1 MDHAHLVRLFRNWSN
16 VEAVANLSPLY
27 GVLGNTVADSEELL
41 ELANESLPGQP
52 PPNILFAA
60 VHALLAGLNDEPL
73 RDYYATLG
81 GSRPAEPSVGALFL
95 DFCRRRRAELLPIIR
110 TRLTQTN
117 EVRRSSLLLPAFAEV
132 AAETGKP
139 LALFEIGPSAGLNL
153 NFDRYHYRYGDAAA
167 GDPDSLLTLECEPR
181 GTLPAVVVPKVA
193 WRLGIDINPLDVSK
207 PADVAWLR
215 ALVWPE
221 HTDRLALLD
230 AALSIARDVPPPVKK
245 GDVLETLPEAII
257 RAPSDAAFCVFAT
270 FVLHQLSAEMRGQLE
285 QLLLELSRRRPIH
298 MVVIGGSMFV
308 EADSQRA
315 GDEQVWLLRL
325 RDGAGEYRVSAIANP
340 HGRWIEC
347 QPDSPW
353 KPWLPSI
360 QNR

>member
-1 MDHAHLVRLFRNWSN
+1 MDQASLVRLFRNWSN

-27 GVLGNTVADSEELL
+27 GVLGNFVADSEELL
-41 ELANESLPGQP
+41 DLANEALPGQP

-60 VHALLAGLNDEPL
+60 VHALLAGLHDEPL
-73 RDYYATLG
+73 RDFYASLG

-95 DFCRRRRAELLPIIR
+95 DFCRRHRAELLPIIR

-117 EVRRSSLLLPAFAEV
+117 EVRRSSLLLPVFAEIN
-132 AAETGKP
+132 AEARKP

-167 GDPDSLLTLECEPR
+167 GDPDSLLALECEPR
-181 GTLPAVVVPKVA
+181 RTMPAVRVPEVA

-207 PADVAWLR
+207 PEDLAWLR

-221 HTDRLALLD
+221 HTDRLALLN
-230 AALSIARDVPPPVKK
+230 AALRIARDCPPPVEK
-245 GDVLETLPEAII
+245 GDILETLPEAIA
-257 RAPSDAAFCVFAT
+257 RAPSNAAFCVFAT
-270 FVLHQLSAEMRGQLE
+270 FVLHQLSAELRVQLQ
-285 QLLLELSRRRPIH
+285 QLLLELSRTRPIH

-308 EADSQRA
+308 EAGSQRA

-325 RDGAGEYRVSAIANP
+325 RDGAGDYRVSAIANP
-340 HGRWIEC
+340 HGRWIDC

-353 KPWLPSI
+353 KPWQPAV
-360 QNR
+360 QNP